1 MIELR
6 GISKAFAGAPVLSGV
21 SLHVAAGRTLGLVG
35 GNGAGKSTLMN
46 VVGGNVRPDAGEMR
60 LAGEPYAPRD
70 AREAGRRGVAFVHQ
84 ELNLFPNLSIAENL
98 FLGRLPRRR
107 GLPFVDRRAL
117 RQSSAVWLQAVGL
130 ALPPDTPV
138 ERLSAG
144 EAQLVEIARALSL
157 DARLVIL
164 DEPTTSLSA
173 RETRVLFDL
182 LRRLRARGVSLVYI
196 SHVLDDVLRLCD
208 DVVVLRDGVVQAA
221 GPRGE
226 FDAARLV
233 SLMAGRSLAQR
244 FPPQRSSPRPEA
256 LLEVAGLSQPG
267 VVRDVSLTLHAGEVL
282 GIAGLMGSGRTE
294 LARILFGLDR
304 AQAGSV
310 RLRGVELRGRSARA
324 RIARGLAFVSESRR
338 EEGLF
343 PEASI
348 ADNVALVGLARHS
361 TGPFGLLDSAGL
373 REAVGAIRAAVR
385 LAPGARDEQPVATLS
400 GGNQQKVVLAR
411 WLLARP
417 EVLILD
423 EPTRGVDVA
432 ARYDVYELV
441 RELAARGAG
450 VLLISS
456 ENDELIGLCDRILV
470 MCRGELRAEL
480 PREAFDEERI
490 LRAAVPDS
498 AAAGGGARGAS

>member
-21 SLHVAAGRTLGLVG
+21 SLNVASGRTLGLVG

-84 ELNLFPNLSIAENL
+84 ELNLFPNLTIAENL

-107 GLPFVDRRAL
+107 GLPLVDRRSL
-117 RQSSAVWLQAVGL
+117 RERSAGWLQAVGL
-130 ALPPDTPV
+130 DLLPDTPV

-182 LRRLRARGVSLVYI
+182 LQRLRGRGVSLVYI

-233 SLMAGRSLAQR
+233 SLMAGRSLGQR
-244 FPPQRSSPRPEA
+244 FPPPRSSPRPEV

-267 VVRDVSLTLHAGEVL
+267 VVRDVSLSLHAGEVL

-310 RLRGVELRGRSARA
+310 RLRGVELRGRSTRA
-324 RIARGLAFVSESRR
+324 RIERGLAFVTESRR

-343 PEASI
+343 LEASI
-348 ADNVALVGLARHS
+348 ADNVALVSLARHA
-361 TGPFGLLDSAGL
+361 GALGLLDGGGL
-373 REAVGAIRAAVR
+373 REAVRAIREAVR
-385 LAPGARDEQPVATLS
+385 LTPGARDAQPVATLS

-456 ENDELIGLCDRILV
+456 ENDELVGLCDRILV
-470 MCRGELRAEL
+470 MCRGELREEL
-480 PREAFDEERI
+480 QREAFDEERI

-498 AAAGGGARGAS
+498 AAAGGGAGGAA